1 MLSQLTSLQ
10 KKKDLTNLVGYN
22 FRLGEIE
29 SAIGIE
35 QLKKLNKIVN
45 YRKKLAFELIEK
57 IKDLPGIQIP
67 FLKKNYTHIFYVI
80 PFVLDLS
87 KLKYNRKKIVNLLS
101 KSGIVGLNEGY
112 QNLHRLPMF
121 QKKIAYGS
129 TGFPWKKF
137 NQRISYKK
145 GDCKVAEDLHDK
157 TFFYLSLCTYDFK
170 ISHMRK
176 FAKIFKNKWKI
187 IQKK

>member
-1 MLSQLTSLQ
+1 M
-10 KKKDLTNLVGYN
+10 G
-22 FRLGEIE
+22 
-29 SAIGIE
+29 
-35 QLKKLNKIVN
+35 
-45 YRKKLAFELIEK
+45 
-57 IKDLPGIQIP
+57 
-67 FLKKNYTHIFYVI
+67 LKKNFTHIFYVI

-87 KLKYNRKKIVNLLS
+87 KLKYGRKKIVNLLL
-101 KSGIVGLNEGY
+101 KSGVVGLNEGY

-129 TGFPWKKF
+129 KGFPWNKF

-157 TFFYLSLCTYDFK
+157 TFFYLSLCAYDFK
-170 ISHMRK
+170 ISHMKK
-176 FAKIFKNKWKI
+176 FAKIFQNTWKI